1 VKSQSHRAF
10 GYTAKKRGAKGFA
23 APIKEKGMAFFSE
36 IIMSI
41 DSVGQNSVIA
51 QQAQVQTIKPTV
63 TQPVELKP
71 QAEKVLPAQRSTTST
86 SQTELDKS
94 IEQIQVM
101 MDLRQRSVQ
110 FTTDNESGSK
120 VVKVVDGN
128 SGDVIRQM
136 PAEELLSFMRNLTR
150 MMGTFIDKST

>member
-1 VKSQSHRAF
+1 
-10 GYTAKKRGAKGFA
+10 
-23 APIKEKGMAFFSE
+23 
-36 IIMSI
+36 MSI
-41 DSVGQNSVIA
+41 DSIGSNSVNVQQVAVPSVKPIA
-51 QQAQVQTIKPTV
+51 TA
-63 TQPVELKP
+63 PVEQRA
-71 QAEKVLPAQRSTTST
+71 QAEKVLPAANTNVST
-86 SQTELDKS
+86 SQTELDNS

-110 FTTDNESGSK
+110 FSTDNESGTN
-120 VVKVVDGN
+120 VVKVVDSE

>member
-1 VKSQSHRAF
+1 
-10 GYTAKKRGAKGFA
+10 
-23 APIKEKGMAFFSE
+23 
-36 IIMSI
+36 MSI
-41 DSVGQNSVIA
+41 DSIGSNSVNVQQVAAPSVKPIA
-51 QQAQVQTIKPTV
+51 TA
-63 TQPVELKP
+63 PVEQKA
-71 QAEKVLPAQRSTTST
+71 QAGKVLPAANTNVST
-86 SQTELDKS
+86 SQTELDNS

-110 FTTDNESGSK
+110 FTTDNESGTN
-120 VVKVVDGN
+120 VVKVVDGK

>member
-1 VKSQSHRAF
+1 
-10 GYTAKKRGAKGFA
+10 
-23 APIKEKGMAFFSE
+23 
-36 IIMSI
+36 
-41 DSVGQNSVIA
+41 VIA
-51 QQAQVQTIKPTV
+51 QQ
-63 TQPVELKP
+63 VELKP
-71 QAEKVLPAQRSTTST
+71 QAEKVLPVERTSVST

-110 FTTDNESGSK
+110 FTTDTESGSQ
-120 VVKVVDGN
+120 VVKVVDGS

>member
-1 VKSQSHRAF
+1 VLFASH
-10 GYTAKKRGAKGFA
+10 AKEMK
-23 APIKEKGMAFFSE
+23 
-36 IIMSI
+36 MSI
-41 DSVGQNSVIA
+41 DSIGSNSVNVQQVAAPSVKPIA
-51 QQAQVQTIKPTV
+51 TA
-63 TQPVELKP
+63 PVEQKA
-71 QAEKVLPAQRSTTST
+71 QAEKVLPAANTNVSS

-110 FTTDNESGSK
+110 FTTDNESGTN
-120 VVKVVDGN
+120 VVKVVDGE

>member
-1 VKSQSHRAF
+1 
-10 GYTAKKRGAKGFA
+10 
-23 APIKEKGMAFFSE
+23 
-36 IIMSI
+36 MSI
-41 DSVGQNSVIA
+41 DSIGQNPVIA
-51 QQAQVQTIKPTV
+51 QQPTVQQVKPVV
-63 TQPVELKP
+63 TQPVDIKP
-71 QAEKVLPAQRSTTST
+71 QAEKVLPAERTTVST

-110 FTTDNESGSK
+110 FTTDNESGRN

>member
-1 VKSQSHRAF
+1 
-10 GYTAKKRGAKGFA
+10 
-23 APIKEKGMAFFSE
+23 
-36 IIMSI
+36 MSI
-41 DSVGQNSVIA
+41 DSIGQNPVVA
-51 QQAQVQTIKPTV
+51 QQPNVQQVKPVV
-63 TQPVELKP
+63 TQPVDIKP
-71 QAEKVLPAQRSTTST
+71 QAEKVLPAERTTVST
-86 SQTELDKS
+86 SQTELDQS

-110 FTTDNESGSK
+110 FTTDNESGRN

>member
-1 VKSQSHRAF
+1 
-10 GYTAKKRGAKGFA
+10 
-23 APIKEKGMAFFSE
+23 
-36 IIMSI
+36 MSI
-41 DSVGQNSVIA
+41 DSIGQNPVIA
-51 QQAQVQTIKPTV
+51 QQPTV
-63 TQPVELKP
+63 QQVKPVLTQPVDIKP
-71 QAEKVLPAQRSTTST
+71 KAEKVLPAAKANVST

-110 FTTDNESGSK
+110 FTTDNESGTN
-120 VVKVVDGN
+120 VVKVVDGK

>member
-1 VKSQSHRAF
+1 MSVDSINQN
-10 GYTAKKRGAKGFA
+10 TA
-23 APIKEKGMAFFSE
+23 
-36 IIMSI
+36 
-41 DSVGQNSVIA
+41 IA
-51 QQAQVQTIKPTV
+51 QQVNVPAAKPV
-63 TQPVELKP
+63 AVQPVEQKP
-71 QAEKVLPAQRSTTST
+71 QAEKVLPAAKISESNLQA
-86 SQTELDKS
+86 ELGKS

-110 FTTDNESGSK
+110 FTTDTESGKS

-128 SGDVIRQM
+128 SGEVIRQM

>member
-1 VKSQSHRAF
+1 
-10 GYTAKKRGAKGFA
+10 
-23 APIKEKGMAFFSE
+23 
-36 IIMSI
+36 MSI

-51 QQAQVQTIKPTV
+51 QHPTV
-63 TQPVELKP
+63 QQVKPVLTQAVETRP
-71 QAEKVLPAQRSTTST
+71 QAEKVLPAERTTVST
-86 SQTELDKS
+86 SQTELNKS

-110 FTTDNESGSK
+110 FTTDNESGSP

-128 SGDVIRQM
+128 SGNVIRQM

>member
-1 VKSQSHRAF
+1 
-10 GYTAKKRGAKGFA
+10 
-23 APIKEKGMAFFSE
+23 
-36 IIMSI
+36 MSI
-41 DSVGQNSVIA
+41 DSIGQNPVIA
-51 QQAQVQTIKPTV
+51 QQPTVQQVKPVV
-63 TQPVELKP
+63 TQPVDIKP
-71 QAEKVLPAQRSTTST
+71 QAEKVLPAERTTVST

-110 FTTDNESGSK
+110 FTTDNESGSN

>member
-1 VKSQSHRAF
+1 
-10 GYTAKKRGAKGFA
+10 
-23 APIKEKGMAFFSE
+23 
-36 IIMSI
+36 MSV
-41 DSVGQNSVIA
+41 DSIGQKPVIA
-51 QQAQVQTIKPTV
+51 QQPTVQQVKPVV
-63 TQPVELKP
+63 TQPVDIKP
-71 QAEKVLPAQRSTTST
+71 QAEKVLPAERTTVST

-110 FTTDNESGSK
+110 FTTDNESGRN

>member
-1 VKSQSHRAF
+1 
-10 GYTAKKRGAKGFA
+10 
-23 APIKEKGMAFFSE
+23 
-36 IIMSI
+36 MSI
-41 DSVGQNSVIA
+41 DSIGQNPVIA
-51 QQAQVQTIKPTV
+51 QQPTVQQVKAVV
-63 TQPVELKP
+63 TQPVDIKP
-71 QAEKVLPAQRSTTST
+71 QAEKVLPAERTTVST
-86 SQTELDKS
+86 SQTELDQS

-110 FTTDNESGSK
+110 FTTDNESGRN

>member
-1 VKSQSHRAF
+1 
-10 GYTAKKRGAKGFA
+10 
-23 APIKEKGMAFFSE
+23 
-36 IIMSI
+36 MSI
-41 DSVGQNSVIA
+41 DSIGSNSVNVQQVAAPSVKPIA
-51 QQAQVQTIKPTV
+51 TA
-63 TQPVELKP
+63 PVEQKA
-71 QAEKVLPAQRSTTST
+71 QAEKVLPAANTNVST
-86 SQTELDKS
+86 SQTELDNS

-110 FTTDNESGSK
+110 FTTDNESGTN
-120 VVKVVDGN
+120 VVKVVDGE

>member
-1 VKSQSHRAF
+1 
-10 GYTAKKRGAKGFA
+10 
-23 APIKEKGMAFFSE
+23 
-36 IIMSI
+36 MSI
-41 DSVGQNSVIA
+41 DSIGQNSVIA
-51 QQAQVQTIKPTV
+51 QQPTVQQVKPVV
-63 TQPVELKP
+63 TQPVDIKP
-71 QAEKVLPAQRSTTST
+71 QAEKVLPAERTTVST

-110 FTTDNESGSK
+110 FTTDNESGRS

>member
-1 VKSQSHRAF
+1 VLFNSH
-10 GYTAKKRGAKGFA
+10 AKE
-23 APIKEKGMAFFSE
+23 IK
-36 IIMSI
+36 MSI
-41 DSVGQNSVIA
+41 DSIGSNSVNVQQVAAPSVKPIA
-51 QQAQVQTIKPTV
+51 TA
-63 TQPVELKP
+63 PVEQKA
-71 QAEKVLPAQRSTTST
+71 QAEKVLPAANTNVSS

-110 FTTDNESGSK
+110 FTTDNESGTN
-120 VVKVVDGN
+120 VVKVVDGE

>member
-1 VKSQSHRAF
+1 
-10 GYTAKKRGAKGFA
+10 
-23 APIKEKGMAFFSE
+23 
-36 IIMSI
+36 MSI
-41 DSVGQNSVIA
+41 DSIGQNSVIA
-51 QQAQVQTIKPTV
+51 QQSTVQQIKPV
-63 TQPVELKP
+63 LTQAVEIKP
-71 QAEKVLPAQRSTTST
+71 QAEKVLPAERATVST
-86 SQTELDKS
+86 SQTELNKS

-110 FTTDNESGSK
+110 FITDNESGRS

>member
-1 VKSQSHRAF
+1 
-10 GYTAKKRGAKGFA
+10 
-23 APIKEKGMAFFSE
+23 
-36 IIMSI
+36 MSI
-41 DSVGQNSVIA
+41 DSIGQNSVIA
-51 QQAQVQTIKPTV
+51 QQPTV
-63 TQPVELKP
+63 QQVKPVLTQTVDIKP
-71 QAEKVLPAQRSTTST
+71 QAEKVLPAERATVST

-110 FTTDNESGSK
+110 FTTDNESGRN

>member
-1 VKSQSHRAF
+1 VLFNSH
-10 GYTAKKRGAKGFA
+10 AKE
-23 APIKEKGMAFFSE
+23 IK
-36 IIMSI
+36 MSI
-41 DSVGQNSVIA
+41 DSIGSNSVNVQQVAAPSVKPIA
-51 QQAQVQTIKPTV
+51 TA
-63 TQPVELKP
+63 PVEQKA
-71 QAEKVLPAQRSTTST
+71 QAEKVLPAANTNVST
-86 SQTELDKS
+86 SQTELNKS

-110 FTTDNESGSK
+110 FTTDNESGTN
-120 VVKVVDGN
+120 VVKVVDGE

>member
-1 VKSQSHRAF
+1 
-10 GYTAKKRGAKGFA
+10 
-23 APIKEKGMAFFSE
+23 
-36 IIMSI
+36 MSI

-51 QQAQVQTIKPTV
+51 QQPTVQQIKPV
-63 TQPVELKP
+63 LTQAVEIKP
-71 QAEKVLPAQRSTTST
+71 QAEKVLPAERATVST
-86 SQTELDKS
+86 SQTELDRS

-110 FTTDNESGSK
+110 FTTDNESGSS

>member
-1 VKSQSHRAF
+1 
-10 GYTAKKRGAKGFA
+10 
-23 APIKEKGMAFFSE
+23 
-36 IIMSI
+36 MSI
-41 DSVGQNSVIA
+41 DSIGSNSVNVQQVAVPSVKPIA
-51 QQAQVQTIKPTV
+51 TA
-63 TQPVELKP
+63 PVEQRA
-71 QAEKVLPAQRSTTST
+71 QAEKVLPAANTNVST
-86 SQTELDKS
+86 SQTELDNS

-110 FTTDNESGSK
+110 FTTDNESGTN
-120 VVKVVDGN
+120 VVKVVDSE

>member
-1 VKSQSHRAF
+1 MKMSVDSINQN
-10 GYTAKKRGAKGFA
+10 TA
-23 APIKEKGMAFFSE
+23 
-36 IIMSI
+36 
-41 DSVGQNSVIA
+41 IA
-51 QQAQVQTIKPTV
+51 QQVNVPAAKPV
-63 TQPVELKP
+63 AVQPVEQKP
-71 QAEKVLPAQRSTTST
+71 QAEKVLPAAKISGSNLQA
-86 SQTELDKS
+86 ELDKS

-110 FTTDNESGSK
+110 FTTDTESGKS

-128 SGDVIRQM
+128 SGEVIRQM

>member
-1 VKSQSHRAF
+1 VLFNSH
-10 GYTAKKRGAKGFA
+10 AKE
-23 APIKEKGMAFFSE
+23 IK
-36 IIMSI
+36 MSI
-41 DSVGQNSVIA
+41 DSIGSNSVNV
-51 QQAQVQTIKPTV
+51 QQVAAPSVKPIT
-63 TQPVELKP
+63 TAPVEQKA
-71 QAEKVLPAQRSTTST
+71 QAEKVLPAAKGNVST

-110 FTTDNESGSK
+110 FTTDNESGTN
-120 VVKVVDGN
+120 VVKVVDGET
-128 SGDVIRQM
+128 GDVIRQM

>member
-1 VKSQSHRAF
+1 
-10 GYTAKKRGAKGFA
+10 
-23 APIKEKGMAFFSE
+23 
-36 IIMSI
+36 MSI
-41 DSVGQNSVIA
+41 DSIGQNPVVA
-51 QQAQVQTIKPTV
+51 QQPNVQQVKPVV
-63 TQPVELKP
+63 TQPVDIKP
-71 QAEKVLPAQRSTTST
+71 QAEKVLPAERTTVST
-86 SQTELDKS
+86 SQTELDRS

-110 FTTDNESGSK
+110 FTTDNESGRN

>member
-1 VKSQSHRAF
+1 
-10 GYTAKKRGAKGFA
+10 
-23 APIKEKGMAFFSE
+23 
-36 IIMSI
+36 MSI
-41 DSVGQNSVIA
+41 DSIGSNSVNVQQVAAPSVKPIA
-51 QQAQVQTIKPTV
+51 TAPGEQKA
-63 TQPVELKP
+63 
-71 QAEKVLPAQRSTTST
+71 QAEKVLPAANTNVST

-110 FTTDNESGSK
+110 FTTDNESGTN
-120 VVKVVDGN
+120 VVKVVDGK

>member
-1 VKSQSHRAF
+1 
-10 GYTAKKRGAKGFA
+10 
-23 APIKEKGMAFFSE
+23 
-36 IIMSI
+36 MSI

-51 QQAQVQTIKPTV
+51 QQPTVQQVKPVV
-63 TQPVELKP
+63 TQPVDIKP
-71 QAEKVLPAQRSTTST
+71 QAEKVLPAERATVST

-110 FTTDNESGSK
+110 FITDNESGSS